1 LGLPTLAITPLG
13 MTKWE
18 AGDEI
23 KITITLKNKKS
34 YSYTTTLF

>member
-1 LGLPTLAITPLG
+1 LPTLAITPLG
-13 MTKWE
+13 MTQWS

-23 KITITLKNKKS
+23 KITVVLKNKKT

>member
-1 LGLPTLAITPLG
+1 

-34 YSYTTTLF
+34 YSYTTTLFWLNV

>member
-13 MTKWE
+13 MTQWS

-23 KITITLKNKKS
+23 KITVTLKNKKT
-34 YSYTTTLF
+34 YTYITTLF